1 MPTYHFRCPQCQK
14 EIEMKLPFGSAERP
28 ACPDCKTP
36 TEKYIVPPA
45 IQFKGTGFYK
55 TDSAGQTKKE
65 YKEGKEYKES
75 KEAKPAEIKPEVKPV
90 ESKPVEKKAD
100 TK

>member
-28 ACPDCKTP
+28 PCPDCKTP

-45 IQFKGTGFYK
+45 IQFKGSGFYK
-55 TDSAGQTKKE
+55 TDSAGSAKQKTTPAKE
-65 YKEGKEYKES
+65 
-75 KEAKPAEIKPEVKPV
+75 EAKATNETKETKDTKPV
-90 ESKPVEKKAD
+90 ESKPVGKKAD